1 MNKLCVG
8 FFLGVFLKDHFLN
21 VSLNIIKKGLGKYY
35 SITNKKPEKE
45 TRVIKKIE
53 LVIKIKNAQY
63 FKDLYPQEN
72 CETGVYR
79 YTFPDQI
86 IEYLNSNILNIE
98 IDIKGLCDLNYQHN
112 FEYEILSQIGDIY
125 LYVNYNNFI
134 NVYTPKMKILSSDF
148 VTNETHPFFKNIICC
163 TLYYNSKIEYITK
176 YIKKFS
182 NQQNLEL
189 TTETVL
195 LNYNIPTELL
205 NCKVSILE
213 TSGIIMEYSIT
224 DKLI

>member
-35 SITNKKPEKE
+35 SITNKKTKKE
-45 TRVIKKIE
+45 TRVITKID
-53 LVIKIKNAQY
+53 LVIKIKNGQY
-63 FKDLYPQEN
+63 FKDLYPDQNKEQ
-72 CETGVYR
+72 GVYR
-79 YTFPDQI
+79 YTFPEQI
-86 IEYLNSNILNIE
+86 IKYIDSNISNL
-98 IDIKGLCDLNYQHN
+98 DLCIKTLCDLNYQHN
-112 FEYEILSQIGDIY
+112 YEYEILSQIGDIY
-125 LYVNYNNFI
+125 LYINYNNFI

-148 VTNETHPFFKNIICC
+148 VTHSGHSFFTNIICC
-163 TLYYNSKIEYITK
+163 SLYYNSKTEYITK

-182 NQQNLEL
+182 NQPNLEL
-189 TTETVL
+189 TTELLL
-195 LNYNIPTELL
+195 LNYNIPAELL